1 MSSDYDGVKFYS
13 SHDLSIGWNLEKAE
27 PILHAFFPDKMFDSM
42 NEIIELYNI
51 KELIDLD
58 RPLRRWSTET
68 YKEYKTKVKLFT
80 AIIAKY
86 FSRINNENF
95 IEIVHNVDIH
105 YLKDFWTL
113 FENYKAYEHV
123 EDEIFKEYLLLS
135 KISLLEILKH
145 EKLVKAY
152 NGQLAEL
159 LRTSDQTCEILV
171 ACYLAEQENTR
182 YYIPSLLKPEEFELI
197 FQKFIDSVDP
207 SPNTLRLI
215 IHSQSSRECPISD
228 RIKLNAKKKYEEFW
242 SGRDSKVSHVGYKYS
257 ISLIEQEEYQKCI
270 NDEHG
275 IYISYDRKW
284 LEENLDYPT
293 ILNNFFYVFEMFDRF
308 WRSTLPS
315 LKVKM
320 DVLESITAN
329 NGKNAYPRGSWY
341 LSRNII
347 ASLQMGMYKALLEEH
362 RINLEDV
369 FVWFFTEYLQ
379 NEFNTY
385 GFFMQSS
392 NSSNYAEKC
401 RTLVSEMDGI
411 LKQFRMYA
419 QDGVVDRELYEM
431 SSAPLSFESIPSLI
445 GEKYAYACTEL
456 IQQEMNALFSL
467 QSEVAYVEKFG
478 SKYSSLFEILTNEKV
493 SVEDFAPFQE
503 PVLKWLIDRG
513 TILLNHDGTIS
524 YDGERAFLLRELY
537 EHEVICVNYL
547 STTRFA
553 LKEMINA
560 EDIRIEGTLFSIP
573 EKNYLNFMLNKSQYS
588 DGLDIR
594 NKYAHSTYTI
604 NKDVQQ
610 MDYIELLKIMVL
622 IVTKI
627 NEEFCLREDRLR
639 EEAYG
644 L

>member
-42 NEIIELYNI
+42 NEIIELYN
-51 KELIDLD
+51 
-58 RPLRRWSTET
+58 T

-293 ILNNFFYVFEMFDRF
+293 ILNNFFYVFEMFDRC

-315 LKVKM
+315 LKVKI

-379 NEFNTY
+379 NEFNTH

-411 LKQFRMYA
+411 LKQFRMFV

-445 GEKYAYACTEL
+445 GEKYAYACTED
-456 IQQEMNALFSL
+456 IQQEMNTLFSSQL
-467 QSEVAYVEKFG
+467 IYVEKLE
-478 SKYSSLFEILTNEKV
+478 SKYSSLFEVLTNEKV

-524 YDGERAFLLRELY
+524 YDRERAFLLRELY
-537 EHEVICVNYL
+537 EHEVICIHYL
-547 STTRFA
+547 STTRSA

-560 EDIRIEGTLFSIP
+560 GDIRIESTLFSVP
-573 EKNYLNFMLNKSQYS
+573 EKNYLNFMLNRSQYS

-627 NEEFCLREDRLR
+627 NEEFCLREDRLK
-639 EEAYG
+639 EESYG

>member
-58 RPLRRWSTET
+58 RPLRT

-171 ACYLAEQENTR
+171 ACYLAEQEDTR

-293 ILNNFFYVFEMFDRF
+293 ILNNFFYVFEMFDRC

-315 LKVKM
+315 LKVKI

-379 NEFNTY
+379 NEFNTH

-411 LKQFRMYA
+411 LKQFRMFV

-445 GEKYAYACTEL
+445 GEKYAYACTED
-456 IQQEMNALFSL
+456 IQQEMNTLFSSQL
-467 QSEVAYVEKFG
+467 TYVEKLE
-478 SKYSSLFEILTNEKV
+478 SKYSSLFEVLTNEKV

-524 YDGERAFLLRELY
+524 YDRESLFIER
-537 EHEVICVNYL
+537 I
-547 STTRFA
+547 
-553 LKEMINA
+553 I
-560 EDIRIEGTLFSIP
+560 
-573 EKNYLNFMLNKSQYS
+573 
-588 DGLDIR
+588 
-594 NKYAHSTYTI
+594 
-604 NKDVQQ
+604 
-610 MDYIELLKIMVL
+610 
-622 IVTKI
+622 
-627 NEEFCLREDRLR
+627 
-639 EEAYG
+639 
-644 L
+644 